1 MDTIADLISEH
12 SFFRGLERADLEFL
26 AGCGRNVHFSSGE
39 RILAEGDP
47 ANAFFVLRAGRVAL
61 GFLAPGN
68 GNVIIDTLD
77 GGDVLGW
84 SWLFE
89 PYVWHFDADAV
100 EPVSAVA
107 FDAVCLRTKCES
119 DPRLGYRLTQGF
131 ARVILERL
139 HSTRL
144 RMLDM
149 YGVVPT
155 R

>member
-1 MDTIADLISEH
+1 MNTIADLIAEH
-12 SFFRGLERADLEFL
+12 SFFSGLERADLEFV
-26 AGCGRNVHFSSGE
+26 AGCGRNVRFTTGE
-39 RILAEGDP
+39 RILSEGDP
-47 ANAFFVLRAGRVAL
+47 ANAFYVLRTGRVAL
-61 GFLAPGN
+61 GFLEPGS
-68 GNVIIDTLD
+68 GNVIVDTLD
-77 GGDVLGW
+77 GGEVLGW

-119 DPRLGYRLTQGF
+119 DPRLGYRLTQEF
-131 ARVILERL
+131 ARVMLDRL
-139 HSTRL
+139 QSARL

-149 YGVVPT
+149 YGAVHA